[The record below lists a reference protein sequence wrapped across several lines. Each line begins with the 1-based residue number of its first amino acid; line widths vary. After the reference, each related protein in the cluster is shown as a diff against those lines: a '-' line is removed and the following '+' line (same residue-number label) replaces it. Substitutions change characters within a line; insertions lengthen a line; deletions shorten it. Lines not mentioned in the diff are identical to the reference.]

1 MDLLL
6 KAGADPN
13 KPGNRDTPLM
23 DAARSGELGIV
34 KRLIAGG
41 ADIHAVRGDGEYV
54 QNAYKAAELNRKFE
68 VVDYLKSLGAG
79 RPKRANP
86 KPLKPGVGSWN
97 DFSEVLA
104 KTTVEK
110 AAGAIATL
118 IKGKVQMDVY
128 GQSLLPGEQTYL
140 VVRPNGMEWCN
151 IFRVAPPRRRNEDTK
166 ETEAFA
172 RELAMASGAAVL
184 AIEYSDTANAASVL
198 RVEPDGKQARDN
210 GWDRE
215 SLEEMVGA
223 LGDEAPA
230 WAKKQLANTGDDEP
244 DSSERVV
251 RLAEREK
258 FVVAAF
264 GAYCEPGR
272 MLDVELAG
280 YGAEAFEGVA
290 FVSS

>member
-1 MDLLL
+1 
-6 KAGADPN
+6 
-13 KPGNRDTPLM
+13 
-23 DAARSGELGIV
+23 
-34 KRLIAGG
+34 
-41 ADIHAVRGDGEYV
+41 
-54 QNAYKAAELNRKFE
+54 
-68 VVDYLKSLGAG
+68 
-79 RPKRANP
+79 
-86 KPLKPGVGSWN
+86 
-97 DFSEVLA
+97 
-104 KTTVEK
+104 
-110 AAGAIATL
+110 
-118 IKGKVQMDVY
+118 
-128 GQSLLPGEQTYL
+128 
-140 VVRPNGMEWCN
+140 
-151 IFRVAPPRRRNEDTK
+151 
-166 ETEAFA
+166 
-172 RELAMASGAAVL
+172 MASGAAVL